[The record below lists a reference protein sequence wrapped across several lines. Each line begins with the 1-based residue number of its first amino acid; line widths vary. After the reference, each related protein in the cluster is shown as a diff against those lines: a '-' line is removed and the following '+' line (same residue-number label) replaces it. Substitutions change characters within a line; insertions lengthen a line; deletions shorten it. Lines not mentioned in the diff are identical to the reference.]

1 MARLPIDIV
10 TAGNRNELPTGQ
22 FSVEKT
28 TADNFGG
35 QVGRALE
42 GLGDAGLAL
51 AAKINAN
58 QRQLQQFD
66 YEDQFVK
73 LQEQD
78 NTDYE
83 QRYRGLSGSADGWWE
98 GSRTATKARVDE
110 WLKTL
115 PEQVR
120 AEYQVKADRFIA
132 GRTAQAFKDQFQQ
145 QDTNTKQTLTEE
157 QRKAGLQVQ
166 QNPLAYEQFVQQQT
180 DLIDK
185 STLPSAEK
193 ERLKAE
199 ARNSL
204 AYTAELA
211 RAQKDPEG
219 VARRPTPTFSPDV
232 NLAIDKAAAAN
243 GLDSAM
249 LRRFAQI
256 ESSGSPGAATG
267 SYKGLFQMS
276 DAEFAKYGGGN
287 IWSAEDNANAA
298 ARKIKAEAAEF
309 KTKYGRDPTAT
320 DLYMQ
325 HQQGVAG
332 YAAHLANPNA
342 PAWQNMLSTAE
353 GKKKGET
360 WAKAAIWGNVPNDIK
375 AQFPGG
381 VDTVTSAQFVALWK
395 RKVDGYANATI
406 ASGALTPGQAA
417 AVQETARRQTAA
429 QERQRAAQY
438 EVDQTTKR
446 NQLYI
451 DLKEG
456 SSPDSAYRAARQSGL
471 LSDFSDI
478 EKAERIIKERN
489 KGEEDY
495 GRGLALMQG
504 GRVVANSYDKDH
516 RDGVQAVYDR
526 TVKGGADPAA
536 AAAAVFDRTG
546 IVPPAFA
553 TAVRGAIISEDPARV
568 AAGLTTAANMV
579 RQNPNAFAGVDG
591 GSDLEKNA
599 NEYRRLT
606 EQLGLSSEQAVER
619 ILADARDTTKL
630 DPVRQEQLQ
639 QFRKQS
645 LTQEHIDARLR
656 SNFSSWNPFS
666 STPFS
671 VQLPTGPQRTAMAS
685 IYSEFATDGFEKFRD
700 PDKALAFADMRVQQ
714 QFGVQNGVLMR
725 YPPAKAGLPRLAGTG
740 SDGFGW
746 INEQAA
752 ETVKAQLGV
761 IVDPSQVILA
771 PVERDGV
778 STRAAFNGQPTTVTR
793 NDSGRP
799 EQRPVFQSVPY
810 MIMVMPKTP
819 DQDMLVVNGAFFPD
833 VDAYV
838 ADKNKK
844 IAANNADAVS
854 APAMYLDGTGL
865 GVPLQPYQ
873 QKLLETP
880 EQQQRREQAAKE
892 EGLRASQAKERD
904 SREKFQSGV
913 DREVKQREDTIAK
926 LNERL
931 KELDKSDNSFTARP
945 SRDLIDGDIMRL
957 RGEIMQ
963 LQKRAE
969 ARKRR

>member
-1 MARLPIDIV
+1 MARLPVDIM

-22 FSVEKT
+22 FNVDKVS
-28 TADNFGG
+28 ADAFGG
-35 QVGRALE
+35 QIGNALS
-42 GLGDAGLAL
+42 GLADAGMAL
-51 AAKINAN
+51 AVKLNAN
-58 QRQLQQFD
+58 QKQLQQFG

-83 QRYRGLSGSADGWWE
+83 QRYRGISGSADGWWQ
-98 GSRTATKARVDE
+98 GSRAATKTRMYE

-115 PEQVR
+115 PEQAR
-120 AEYQVKADRFIA
+120 AEYQVKVDRFIA
-132 GRTAQAFKDQFQQ
+132 GRTSQAFKDQFRQ
-145 QDTNTKQTLTEE
+145 QDTDTKQTLTEE

-166 QNPLAYEQFVQQQT
+166 QNPLTYEQFVQQQN

-185 STLPSAEK
+185 STLPAAEK
-193 ERLKAE
+193 ARLKAE

-204 AYTAELA
+204 AYTAELSRA
-211 RAQKDPEG
+211 RQDPEG

-232 NLAIDKAAAAN
+232 NTAIDKAAAAN
-243 GLDSAM
+243 GIDPAM
-249 LRRFAQI
+249 MRRFAQI
-256 ESSGSPGAATG
+256 ESSGAPGATTG

-298 ARKIKAEAAEF
+298 ARKIKVEAAGF
-309 KTKYGRDPTAT
+309 KAKYGRDPTAT

-342 PAWQNMLSTAE
+342 PAWQNMLSTGE
-353 GKKKGET
+353 GQQKGEA
-360 WAKAAIWGNVPNDIK
+360 WAKAAIWGNIPADIK

-381 VDTVTSAQFVALWK
+381 VDTVTSAAFVNVWR
-395 RKVDGYANATI
+395 RKVDGYASATV
-406 ASGALTPGQAA
+406 ASGALTPEQAA
-417 AVQETARRQTAA
+417 SVQETARRQITA
-429 QERQRAAQY
+429 QEQQRAAQY
-438 EVDQTTKR
+438 EADQTTKR

-456 SSPDSAYRAARQSGL
+456 TSPEASYRAARQSGL
-471 LSDFSDI
+471 LSDFADI

-504 GRVVANSYDKDH
+504 GRSVANPYDKDH
-516 RDGVQAVYDR
+516 RDGVQAFYDR
-526 TVKGGADPAA
+526 AVKGGADPAA

-546 IVPPAFA
+546 IVSPSFA
-553 TAVRGAIISEDPARV
+553 TAMRGAMVSEDPARV
-568 AAGLTTAANMV
+568 AAGLTTASNMM
-579 RQNPNAFAGVDG
+579 RQNPNAFAGVEG

-606 EQLGLSSEQAVER
+606 EQLGLSSEQAVKR
-619 ILADARDTTKL
+619 ILADERDTTKL

-645 LTQEHIDARLR
+645 LTQDQIDARLR
-656 SNFSSWNPFS
+656 SNFSSRNPLS
-666 STPFS
+666 SAPFS

-685 IYSEFATDGFEKFRD
+685 IYSEFATEGFEKFRD
-700 PDKALAFADMRVQQ
+700 SDKALAFADMRVQQ

-752 ETVKAQLGV
+752 ETVKVQLGV
-761 IVDPSQVILA
+761 TVDPSQVILA
-771 PVERDGV
+771 PIERDGV

-799 EQRPVFQSVPY
+799 EQRTVFQSVPY

-833 VDAYV
+833 VDTYV
-838 ADKNKK
+838 SEKNKK
-844 IAANNADAVS
+844 IEADNAKSAEAPPVYYDPYGFS
-854 APAMYLDGTGL
+854 AP
-865 GVPLQPYQ
+865 VQPYQ

-892 EGLRASQAKERD
+892 EELRASQAKERD
-904 SREKFQSGV
+904 SREKFQSGT

-931 KELDKSDNSFTARP
+931 KELDKSDNPFTAQA
-945 SRDLIDGDIMRL
+945 SRNLIDGEIMRL
-957 RGEIMQ
+957 QGEIMQ
-963 LQKRAE
+963 LQKNAE
-969 ARKRR
+969 TRKRR